1 MNSVFDVRAS
11 RRQVIGGFLAL
22 GTVSALAACAGETSA
37 GSGASGAGG
46 GDAATKIVTAW
57 PADFT
62 TLDPVTAAGPQDWE
76 MNFNVYERL
85 VQPKFTSDGKGAVVW
100 SGVDL
105 QPQLAAFTLKG
116 DTVTFTIRDGAKFYP
131 SGNPV
136 TTDDVLFTIK
146 RLFDL
151 GQWSTNVSGIQSMD
165 QITKVDDRTLS
176 MKMTD
181 FDGKPI
187 TASLF
192 DIQVFREPQFG
203 IVDSVELKKHVTSA
217 DPTGTEWLKGNVI
230 GSGPYYI
237 KNRTPGQSIELA
249 VVPGYP
255 TPPAYKSVTI
265 QITGGGSVLSL
276 LKGGSVNLAV
286 YGLTQNDVDSLASDK
301 DAQVL
306 YAKAPEF
313 TLLELGSNAGP
324 FKDQKVRQAVGYAI
338 PYDEIVKSV
347 YGGHAERQSSYVTKD
362 AAGYKPSWEMY
373 TTDIAKAKSLLAEAG
388 NPKVSV
394 PLHFLNSDPQ
404 LQDLATLIKSSAAA
418 AGIEFVLTPETPAA
432 FSALINNRAGKGEGS
447 PDALLTKWGAWIV
460 DASLPIKYYSTSNGV
475 NNYPMWSDP
484 RIDQIVKKNL
494 FAEPGAARDTAFG
507 QAQDIAAEGA
517 AMFPIAQASR
527 LVVLRK
533 GMTAVSFS
541 PEMGTRYWTISTS
554 S

>member
-11 RRQVIGGFLAL
+11 RRQVIGGFLSL
-22 GTVSALAACAGETSA
+22 GAVSALAACGGTTSTSSSSSS
-37 GSGASGAGG
+37 SGTS
-46 GDAATKIVTAW
+46 TKIVTAW

-85 VQPKFTSDGKGAVVW
+85 VLPKFTSDGKGAVVW

-105 QPQLAAFTLKG
+105 QPQLAQFTLKD
-116 DTVTFTIRDGAKFYP
+116 DTVTFTIREGAKFYP

-151 GQWSTNVSGIQSMD
+151 DQWSTNVSGIQSMS
-165 QITKVDDRTLS
+165 QITKVDARTLS
-176 MKMTD
+176 IKMTD

-217 DPTGTEWLKGNVI
+217 DPTGSDWLKENVI

-237 KNRTPGQSIELA
+237 KNRVPGQSIELA

-255 TPPAYKSVTI
+255 TPPAYTSVTI
-265 QITGGGSVLSL
+265 QIIGSGSVLSL

-286 YGLTQNDVDSLASDK
+286 YGLTQTDVNSLTSDK
-301 DAQVL
+301 NVQVL

-362 AAGYKPSWEMY
+362 AAGYKPSWDMY
-373 TTDIAKAKSLLAEAG
+373 TTDIAKAKALLAAAG

-404 LQDLATLIKSSAAA
+404 LQDLATLIKSNAAQ

-432 FSALINNRAGKGEGS
+432 FSALITNRASKGEGS

-460 DASLPIKYYSTSNGV
+460 DASLPIKYYSTSDGV

-484 RIDQIVKKNL
+484 RIDQIVKTNL
-494 FAEPGAARDTAFG
+494 FADPGTARDTAFG

-527 LVVLRK
+527 LVVLGK
-533 GMTAVSFS
+533 GETDVSFS
-541 PEMGTRYWTISTS
+541 PEMGTRYWTITPS